1 MMVGDQ
7 FMDEIIDSMEDRHD
21 DEIGKFK
28 VCIICGEKYDIDEGC
43 CLIDS

>member
-1 MMVGDQ
+1 MVDDV
-7 FMDEIIDSMEDRHD
+7 FMNEIIDSMEDRHD

-28 VCIICGEKYDIDEGC
+28 VCLICGEKVELDDPC